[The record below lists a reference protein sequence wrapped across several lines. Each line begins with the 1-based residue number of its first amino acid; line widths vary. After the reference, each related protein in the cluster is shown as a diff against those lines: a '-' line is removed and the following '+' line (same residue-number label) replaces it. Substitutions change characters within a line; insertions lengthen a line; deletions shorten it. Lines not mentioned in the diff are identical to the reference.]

1 MLLNKM
7 IIIMSPQTRAV
18 MTQCSVRPRFT
29 MRTSVTLR
37 ILSKKSLTC
46 LWTVGLLVTL
56 TSSAKVNNKY
66 CNIAIFIV
74 LLKMYIS
81 EHANIFR
88 LVIIIPL
95 LTHSPNDKFFLK
107 VICSLQFPS
116 SPVNIQYPV
125 KEYIFVTGMTQTDP
139 PTFFSDFETKIS

>member
-1 MLLNKM
+1 
-7 IIIMSPQTRAV
+7 
-18 MTQCSVRPRFT
+18 
-29 MRTSVTLR
+29 
-37 ILSKKSLTC
+37 
-46 LWTVGLLVTL
+46 
-56 TSSAKVNNKY
+56 
-66 CNIAIFIV
+66 
-74 LLKMYIS
+74 MYIS

-139 PTFFSDFETKIS
+139 PTFFLVILKQKSVKPELMYKLNIIIIFKKKNIKEIHYQFFPF

>member
-1 MLLNKM
+1 MGN
-7 IIIMSPQTRAV
+7 S
-18 MTQCSVRPRFT
+18 
-29 MRTSVTLR
+29 
-37 ILSKKSLTC
+37 
-46 LWTVGLLVTL
+46 
-56 TSSAKVNNKY
+56 
-66 CNIAIFIV
+66 AIFIV

-139 PTFFSDFETKIS
+139 PTFLVILKQKSVKPELMYKLNIIIIFKKKKYQRNTLSILSILK